1 MTATRKRALAALL
14 ANRRLVRWL
23 AVALV
28 GAAILATGLR
38 LADEDPTAR
47 ETVTVNPRT
56 YPLDPLSAELA
67 RCKAITDPA
76 AVDDACRAAWAEN
89 RRQFLGLSKDQ
100 ERLPSVQRNEQ

>member
-28 GAAILATGLR
+28 GAAIFATAAR
-38 LADEDPTAR
+38 LADQNPAAR
-47 ETVTVNPRT
+47 ESVTIYPRT

-100 ERLPSVQRNEQ
+100 ERLPSVPSSER